1 MASGCQRGNREREMT
16 APEEYLTIQEVAKR
30 LNWSPKT
37 LRNKMAA
44 GVFKKGV
51 HYDSPPGLPT
61 LFRWGAVMALYKF
74 HDEGKPDVHGSND
87 QAVTRSAYGA
97 RVPR

>member
-1 MASGCQRGNREREMT
+1 MRETEKF
-16 APEEYLTIQEVAKR
+16 LTIEEVAKR
-30 LNWSPKT
+30 LHWSPKT
-37 LRNKMAA
+37 VRNKMAA

-61 LFRWGAVMALYKF
+61 LFRWNAVMALYNF
-74 HDEGKPDVHGSND
+74 RDERDPDVQASNG

-97 RVPR
+97 RAPR